1 MARLIEFL
9 FFAIV
14 FYMIVRRIAAPFRRG
29 YDARE
34 RERMEED
41 RRKKETPK
49 IDRSGMKDA
58 EFKDL

>member
-1 MARLIEFL
+1 MSRLIEFL

-29 YDARE
+29 FDE
-34 RERMEED
+34 REGERREEK

-49 IDRSGMKDA
+49 IDRSGIKDA